1 VTHTLAA
8 RALELL
14 GPFEG
19 RVAVLG
25 PRPGRVAAA
34 LGARVALAG
43 ADEPAAAA
51 VVTFLGAGAVP
62 AERQAL
68 VASLERRLP
77 SGAPVVLV
85 DHNQPRTWA
94 RRLLGIAALVLHG
107 LGPARARY
115 PAARELAALGLEVE
129 RLRLVCGERI
139 QLVAARWERGTRASA
154 RELVVP
160 AGSK

>member
-1 VTHTLAA
+1 MTRTLAA

-25 PRPGRVAAA
+25 PHRGRLAAA
-34 LGARVALAG
+34 LGARVPLAG

-51 VVTFLGAGAVP
+51 VLTFLGAGAAA
-62 AERQAL
+62 AERHAL
-68 VASLERRLP
+68 VASLGWRLP
-77 SGAPVVLV
+77 RGAPVVLV

-94 RRLLGIAALVLHG
+94 RRLLGIVALVLRG

-129 RLRLVCGERI
+129 RLRLVCGERV
-139 QLVAARWERGTRASA
+139 QLVAARWEQGTRAGA
-154 RELVVP
+154 GELVVP